1 VGAQRARDGR
11 GAAHHDDAF
20 IAGKLV
26 AAGLD
31 LTHRDQHRAGRVPVL
46 PFAGPSDVE
55 EHRPGFAQG
64 LRSAH

>member
-1 VGAQRARDGR
+1 
-11 GAAHHDDAF
+11 
-20 IAGKLV
+20 
-26 AAGLD
+26 
-31 LTHRDQHRAGRVPVL
+31 VPVL